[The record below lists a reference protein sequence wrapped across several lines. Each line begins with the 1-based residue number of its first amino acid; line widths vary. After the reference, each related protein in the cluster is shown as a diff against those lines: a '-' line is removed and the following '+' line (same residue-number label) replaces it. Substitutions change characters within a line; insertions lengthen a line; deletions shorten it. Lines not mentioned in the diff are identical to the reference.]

1 MLHIIHYHRSN
12 SDNSEN
18 LKSMMVTEVKGHTE
32 INPCVIANT
41 SQMSFKANRSQVN
54 LLLEM
59 TSENCTE
66 AIDEGSLYLRG
77 VCMASNKFGSTSET
91 FVLGVFTTNYIT
103 TVSHSP
109 VGEVFLV
116 KNCTTHKI
124 YIF

>member
-1 MLHIIHYHRSN
+1 
-12 SDNSEN
+12 
-18 LKSMMVTEVKGHTE
+18 MVTEVKGHTE

-66 AIDEGSLYLRG
+66 AIDEGLLYLRG

-91 FVLGVFTTNYIT
+91 FVLGVFTTNIIT
-103 TVSHSP
+103 TVSLTHTICCK
-109 VGEVFLV
+109 VG
-116 KNCTTHKI
+116 HG
-124 YIF
+124 

>member
-1 MLHIIHYHRSN
+1 
-12 SDNSEN
+12 
-18 LKSMMVTEVKGHTE
+18 MVTEVKGHTE

-103 TVSHSP
+103 TVSVTRH
-109 VGEVFLV
+109 VVYVVIVQLLC
-116 KNCTTHKI
+116 KTTYLRTVPDIHTFHYRNSI
-124 YIF
+124 TITALS